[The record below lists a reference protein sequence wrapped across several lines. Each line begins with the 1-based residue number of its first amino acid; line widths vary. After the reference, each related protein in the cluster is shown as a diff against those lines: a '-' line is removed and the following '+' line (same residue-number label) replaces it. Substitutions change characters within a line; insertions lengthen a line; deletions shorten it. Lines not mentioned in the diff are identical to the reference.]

1 MDNDLELERL
11 VQADRHIA
19 QAKVHVVRQRQIVL
33 DLLLGGRPREEA
45 GTLLKR
51 LEESLRAFERHR
63 QLILDRLQKAE

>member
-1 MDNDLELERL
+1 MNNDLELEHL
-11 VQADRHIA
+11 IQADRNIA

-45 GTLLKR
+45 GTVLKR

-63 QLILDRLQKAE
+63 QLILDRL